1 MKLETQLNKLE
12 KLASD
17 IENED
22 SLEKSLAIF
31 EESVIVAQDCLK
43 QPDDC
48 KGKLTV
54 LSDKV
59 KEITDGNQ
67 D

>member
-1 MKLETQLNKLE
+1 MEKLE
-12 KLASD
+12 KLASQ
-17 IENED
+17 IETED

-31 EESVIVAQDCLK
+31 EESVTLAADCLK
-43 QPDDC
+43 QLDDC

-59 KEITDGNQ
+59 KEITDGQ

>member
-1 MKLETQLNKLE
+1 MKLEQQLNKLE
-12 KLASD
+12 QLAQD
-17 IENED
+17 IEREQ

-31 EESVIVAQDCLK
+31 EESVTVAADCIK
-43 QPDDC
+43 QLDEC

-59 KEITDGNQ
+59 KEITDGNK